1 MHSDTVV
8 DTIGGRL
15 TRRSVGCD
23 DEGLVTGAPQMLDHP
38 DHGIADAVDVREK
51 RFRDNRYSHTIT
63 VSVSL
68 VDMVTYGHT
77 SYEL

>member
-1 MHSDTVV
+1 VHPDTVV

-15 TRRSVGCD
+15 ARWSVGCD
-23 DEGLVTGAPQMLDHP
+23 DEGFVTGAAQMLEHS

-77 SYEL
+77 SCEL